1 MYVFFCLLLLL
12 CFFFCTL
19 RFAADLAEP
28 RSLAFA
34 LPLSFRAATVC
45 SISACCALGGG
56 VGGGVV
62 HCNCK
67 RQAFSTELRAPFAP
81 RATRIQRAKRKQ
93 QQRQWQ
99 RSQANKRTSQ
109 SGFLTRLSLALSLTL
124 CSNVGQT
131 PFLRGGGRRAAGA
144 L

>member
-56 VGGGVV
+56 VGGGL
-62 HCNCK
+62 CI
-67 RQAFSTELRAPFAP
+67 
-81 RATRIQRAKRKQ
+81 ATV
-93 QQRQWQ
+93 
-99 RSQANKRTSQ
+99 ND
-109 SGFLTRLSLALSLTL
+109 RLSLRSYGHLSHLVLPASRERKENSSSGSGSAVRRTNGQAKAAFSRVSRSLFLLL
-124 CSNVGQT
+124 CVAM
-131 PFLRGGGRRAAGA
+131 LGRR
-144 L
+144 LF

>member
-1 MYVFFCLLLLL
+1 MYFFACCFCCVFFSAHSDLQLISLSRALLH
-12 CFFFCTL
+12 L
-19 RFAADLAEP
+19 RS
-28 RSLAFA
+28 RSLFGQPLFA
-34 LPLSFRAATVC
+34 QLVRAVRWEEEW
-45 SISACCALGGG
+45 
-56 VGGGVV
+56 GGGVV